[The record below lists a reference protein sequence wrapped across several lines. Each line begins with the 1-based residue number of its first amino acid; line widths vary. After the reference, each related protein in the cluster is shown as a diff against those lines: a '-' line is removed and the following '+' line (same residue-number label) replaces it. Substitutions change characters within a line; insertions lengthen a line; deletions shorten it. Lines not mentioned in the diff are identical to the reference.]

1 MYTLKEGWGTL
12 KSIQKHA
19 SGGRELLKDY
29 ACSCNSQALS
39 TLEAC

>member
-19 SGGRELLKDY
+19 SGGRGAPQRLCMLM
-29 ACSCNSQALS
+29 
-39 TLEAC
+39 